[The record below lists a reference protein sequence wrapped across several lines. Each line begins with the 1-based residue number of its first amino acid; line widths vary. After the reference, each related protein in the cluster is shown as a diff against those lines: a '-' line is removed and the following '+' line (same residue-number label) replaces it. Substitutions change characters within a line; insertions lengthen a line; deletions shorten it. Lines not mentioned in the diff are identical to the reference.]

1 MQSMTKT
8 EICLTK
14 QNKKARH
21 MRPVPNANY
30 GGQTQIT
37 CFVLNLRIVT
47 PLMMGEL
54 LRKAIINV
62 FHWSTSKR
70 GARNPI
76 DIIIAQNVH
85 KCNNKIKH
93 ERNITMHKT
102 ILLIS
107 SFIAMLCN
115 ISVFIINI
123 QLKKIEKKRQNDKK
137 FFCDSYII
145 YSNLKTAA
153 DYIIRFSMVLTA
165 MIVFIVCTM

>member
-1 MQSMTKT
+1 MTKT

-70 GARNPI
+70 GAGNPI
-76 DIIIAQNVH
+76 DIIIAQNRT

-153 DYIIRFSMVLTA
+153 DYIIRFSIVLTA